1 MKRLTSKAM
10 RDYHTFNGLRSITF
24 IEGPLYKTVSLLFPA
39 GVELVET
46 LDDALIVRNSGTPCR
61 IGFGNLML
69 IDKNGNV
76 SELTMK
82 EFINAQSKYNN
93 MAD

>member
-39 GVELVET
+39 DVELLET
-46 LDDALIVRNSGTPCR
+46 NKDSLFVQHKSSLKVKLVYFGQLLCVDKQ
-61 IGFGNLML
+61 GNLST
-69 IDKNGNV
+69 IAV
-76 SELTMK
+76 E
-82 EFINAQSKYNN
+82 EINKYS
-93 MAD
+93 

>member
-24 IEGPLYKTVSLLFPA
+24 IEGPSYKTVSLLFPA

-82 EFINAQSKYNN
+82 EFINAQSKYSN

>member
-39 GVELVET
+39 GVELVDT
-46 LDDALIVRNSGTPCR
+46 LEDALIVKHIETGEHGW
-61 IGFGNLML
+61 IKFGCLML
-69 IDKNGNV
+69 IHKDGKIT
-76 SELTMK
+76 ELTMK
-82 EFINAQSKYNN
+82 EFINA
-93 MAD
+93 